1 MIDGRFRDVVNSYTE
16 PVGRGLVRLGAS
28 ADVLTTSGLLFACV
42 TGWAIGSG
50 HHVWAIFFLT
60 LTGAHDLFDGPVAK
74 ASNTAS
80 QRGSFFDSVID
91 RLSDGVLMAGVMFYL
106 ETHHHGLLVLLPF
119 AIATSTFMI
128 SYERSKAESLGLH
141 AKGGL
146 MERAERMILL
156 GVSLVANVLFLP
168 VLWLLL
174 ALTTM
179 TALGRFYRVWRI
191 AEGPKRATRESRS
204 MGGSVRPRRR

>member
-80 QRGSFFDSVID
+80 QRGSF
-91 RLSDGVLMAGVMFYL
+91 
-106 ETHHHGLLVLLPF
+106 
-119 AIATSTFMI
+119 STP
-128 SYERSKAESLGLH
+128 SSTVC
-141 AKGGL
+141 
-146 MERAERMILL
+146 RM
-156 GVSLVANVLFLP
+156 GH
-168 VLWLLL
+168 
-174 ALTTM
+174 
-179 TALGRFYRVWRI
+179 
-191 AEGPKRATRESRS
+191 
-204 MGGSVRPRRR
+204 